1 MNSRVAD
8 SQGRSLAGLKAAENR
23 NKRDPH
29 IQSIA
34 EAYDALFIPFA
45 MSTNGALGPEASKFL
60 TVVFKHVKAAG
71 MLSMRHSHQDTDST
85 WKTTWFSEYWR
96 QRFSSTVKATNAAFV
111 IRILQRVSVF
121 KQDGPSIAKAQPYP
135 RFYNYDPKVNR
146 RSNSNSN

>member
-1 MNSRVAD
+1 MDPLGFRKRSTVQKAD
-8 SQGRSLAGLKAAENR
+8 ADTTSTAIKYRRLIGTLPLYIYYHQSSCRRMELLNR
-23 NKRDPH
+23 KRRNFSPW
-29 IQSIA
+29 S
-34 EAYDALFIPFA
+34 
-45 MSTNGALGPEASKFL
+45 S
-60 TVVFKHVKAAG
+60 KHVKAAG
-71 MLSMRHSHQDTDST
+71 MFSMRHSHQDTDST